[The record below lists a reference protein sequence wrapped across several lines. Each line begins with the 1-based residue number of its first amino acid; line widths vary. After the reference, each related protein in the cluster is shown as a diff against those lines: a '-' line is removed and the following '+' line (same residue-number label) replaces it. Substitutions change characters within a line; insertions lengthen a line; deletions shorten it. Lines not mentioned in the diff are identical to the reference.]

1 MNELIDQAVNAGLA
15 TFKYPLTT
23 VTARA
28 YGLYRGWCINIRPV
42 LEAHDVIEVESEFAF
57 PLLNPE
63 TEAASKTFVEAGKID
78 GVLRCKTSGAHKVLE
93 HKTTS
98 DSIDPDSDYWARLVM
113 DTQISKYLLSLRQR
127 GIDARTVVYDV
138 VKKPAHRGTSIPI
151 LDENGL
157 KVVRDAYGNRMM
169 TKDGKKWRQTGDADL
184 GYVVDAREETPEELA
199 SRVFESVI
207 NDSGAYYVQKE
218 IPRSDTELLEYMS
231 DAWALGQQILHYRR
245 QNIWPR
251 NPSACTQFGVCEF
264 FDLCAKRADV
274 DGIRYRAKNKAHA
287 ELAMEKSGDL
297 ELLTNSR
304 LSALRKCSRYH
315 YLKYESPTERVG
327 EESEALAIGT
337 AFHHAAEAFLRIFVV
352 SQ

>member
-1 MNELIDQAVNAGLA
+1 MNELINQAVHAGLA
-15 TFKYPLTT
+15 TFRQPLTS

-28 YGLYRGWCINIRPV
+28 YGLYRGWCIKIQPV
-42 LEAHDVIEVESEFAF
+42 LETHDVLEVESEFSF

-78 GVLRCKTSGAHKVLE
+78 GVLRCKTSGAYKVLE

-98 DSIDPDSDYWARLVM
+98 DSIEPESDYWARLVM

-138 VKKPAHRGTSIPI
+138 VKKPAHRGTAIPI
-151 LDENGL
+151 LDEHGQ
-157 KVVRDAYGNRMM
+157 KIVRDGAGVRVM
-169 TKDGKKWRQTGDADL
+169 TKDGKKWRQTGDVEL
-184 GYVVDAREETPEELA
+184 GYVVESREETPDELSA
-199 SRVFESVI
+199 RVFAAVVAEPS
-207 NDSGAYYVQKE
+207 AYYVQKE

-231 DAWALGQQILHYRR
+231 DAWAFSQQILHYRR

-251 NPSACTQFGVCEF
+251 NPSACTQFGTCEF

-274 DGIRYRAKNKAHA
+274 DGIRYRSKQKAHA
-287 ELAMEKSGDL
+287 ELVMEKSGDL

-337 AFHHAAEAFLRIFVV
+337 AFHHAAEAFLKVFVV